1 MKNHIFILLLVILTG
16 TYSKAQISNELSVQP
31 LLIEG
36 ETKYKELAKTMERFE
51 IDMVSQPS
59 NRFTRVKLIS
69 GKTYTIV
76 LLIEKERVAE
86 FELKI
91 YSSLDKSKVLKDDIN
106 NPVRIIET
114 TFRPE
119 RTDFYEFEI
128 IARKFSGANK
138 SGRYCLIIAS

>member
-1 MKNHIFILLLVILTG
+1 MKNYFFILLLLIVTG

-119 RTDFYEFEI
+119 RTDYYEFEI